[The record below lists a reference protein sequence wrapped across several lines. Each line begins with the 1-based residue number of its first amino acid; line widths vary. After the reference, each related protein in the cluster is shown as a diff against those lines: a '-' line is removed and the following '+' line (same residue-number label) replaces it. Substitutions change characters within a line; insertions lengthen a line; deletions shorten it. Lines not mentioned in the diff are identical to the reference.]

1 MIRKASLKR
10 KTYQTDISM
19 ELNIDGE
26 GKSSIS
32 TGIGFFD
39 HMLNLFARHGLMDL
53 TVEAKGDLEVDA
65 HHTVEDVGIVL
76 GQLIK
81 EALGDKKS
89 IKRYG
94 TSYVPMDESLV
105 LVSLDL
111 SGRPF
116 LVFDVNFTC
125 EMTGT
130 METELFEEFF
140 RAVSHNAG
148 MTLHIKLLHGSNSH
162 HIAEAVFKAFGRALD
177 EATKIDERIKGI
189 MSTKGTLG

>member
-10 KTYQTDISM
+10 KTYETDISM

-116 LVFDVNFTC
+116 LVFDVDFTC
-125 EMTGT
+125 ERAGT

>member
-10 KTYQTDISM
+10 KTYETDISM

-177 EATKIDERIKGI
+177 EATKIDDRIKGI

>member
-10 KTYQTDISM
+10 KTYETDISM

-130 METELFEEFF
+130 METELF
-140 RAVSHNAG
+140 
-148 MTLHIKLLHGSNSH
+148 
-162 HIAEAVFKAFGRALD
+162 
-177 EATKIDERIKGI
+177 
-189 MSTKGTLG
+189 

>member
-10 KTYQTDISM
+10 KTYETDISM

-111 SGRPF
+111 SGADRF
-116 LVFDVNFTC
+116 
-125 EMTGT
+125 
-130 METELFEEFF
+130 
-140 RAVSHNAG
+140 
-148 MTLHIKLLHGSNSH
+148 
-162 HIAEAVFKAFGRALD
+162 
-177 EATKIDERIKGI
+177 
-189 MSTKGTLG
+189 

>member
-10 KTYQTDISM
+10 KTYETDISM

-26 GKSSIS
+26 GKSNIS

>member
-10 KTYQTDISM
+10 KTYETDISM

-177 EATKIDERIKGI
+177 EAIKIDERIKGI

>member
-10 KTYQTDISM
+10 KTYETDISM

-189 MSTKGTLG
+189 MSTKGALG